1 MTVIR
6 SEPFSLVSSLLTLNP
21 LKHLINVYNFHIGA
35 TSGIMFLAFI
45 MDLVVWKKADRID
58 IDPENAST
66 SETEY
71 EKAETSA
78 PESTV

>member
-1 MTVIR
+1 
-6 SEPFSLVSSLLTLNP
+6 
-21 LKHLINVYNFHIGA
+21 
-35 TSGIMFLAFI
+35 MFLAFI

-58 IDPENAST
+58 IDPENSST

-71 EKAETSA
+71 EKAETTA